1 MMMYGR
7 KITTRKQESV
17 TKDNM
22 EIVSAL
28 KRKVADKVGQQKFE
42 LWFTEEIH
50 WAIEDSALVLS
61 SAARF
66 MIERLRRTLAK
77 AIHTAVVQGNLNITD
92 VYYYGVRFACLSY
105 FQYVLQMACH
115 QQNIHLTTPKYIKRL
130 NSNGNLE
137 WLDCRY

>member
-77 AIHTAVVQGNLNITD
+77 AIHTAV
-92 VYYYGVRFACLSY
+92 CK
-105 FQYVLQMACH
+105 
-115 QQNIHLTTPKYIKRL
+115 LT
-130 NSNGNLE
+130 
-137 WLDCRY
+137 